1 LAVAAASLLS
11 FSASAGSISVGPTIL
26 MADTSAKHVAVTLHN
41 SGDAS
46 VRYQVKAMGWDQAT
60 GQNVF
65 SPTTEIVGAPTF
77 VDVPP
82 QSKRTARLMRVGA
95 LGERRYYRVLLMQL
109 RAPTSKASSCW
120 STRTCPWPL
129 KQPTHPSPR

>member
-1 LAVAAASLLS
+1 MTHPQRFLAVAAASLLS
-11 FSASAGSISVGPTIL
+11 FSASAGSISVGPTTL

-46 VRYQVKAMGWDQAT
+46 VRYQVKAVGWNQAT

-95 LGERRYYRVLLMQL
+95 LGELI
-109 RAPTSKASSCW
+109 
-120 STRTCPWPL
+120 WPPVSGRQEAIL
-129 KQPTHPSPR
+129 